1 MAPQT
6 RGHFFSPFQL
16 RGGQPMY
23 ADSMEA
29 AVQEIMR
36 RRAQPGLLERMDGF
50 LHDFP
55 FPFDRPFLTI
65 ARHVASARMEDMT
78 FLDMSRR
85 ADLPP
90 VWFTYNQDKFC
101 FSNREKR
108 QLVESRV
115 AERQGRKGGYTGPGF
130 CLMDSPKRHDGQ
142 PLNRLSTRH
151 GVALA
156 QFHRQLR
163 SAAGLDQYTLLD
175 ISDWLH
181 ARGGRAEVYYKPLL
195 ALFLAHAVMVEDF
208 ETAGTF
214 KCHIVERAITEL
226 KRDYGLEPLIVRLP
240 TTPFDGWYHA
250 SCQPVLRQA
259 GFIV

>member
-1 MAPQT
+1 
-6 RGHFFSPFQL
+6 
-16 RGGQPMY
+16 MY

-29 AVQEIMR
+29 AVQEIKR
-36 RRAQPGLLERMDGF
+36 RRAQTDLLEQVNGF

-55 FPFDRPFLTI
+55 FPFDRPFLAI

-130 CLMDSPKRHDGQ
+130 CLMDNPRLYDGR
-142 PLNRLSTRH
+142 PLNTLNVST
-151 GVALA
+151 GTDLA
-156 QFHRQLR
+156 TFHRRLR
-163 SAAGLDQYTLLD
+163 SAAGLDQYTMLD

-181 ARGGRAEVYYKPLL
+181 TRGGRAEVYYKPLL
-195 ALFLAHAVMVEDF
+195 AIFLAHAILVEDF
-208 ETAGTF
+208 EVAGTF

-226 KRDYGLEPLIVRLP
+226 KRDYGLEPLIVRMP

-250 SCQPVLRQA
+250 SCQPLLRQA